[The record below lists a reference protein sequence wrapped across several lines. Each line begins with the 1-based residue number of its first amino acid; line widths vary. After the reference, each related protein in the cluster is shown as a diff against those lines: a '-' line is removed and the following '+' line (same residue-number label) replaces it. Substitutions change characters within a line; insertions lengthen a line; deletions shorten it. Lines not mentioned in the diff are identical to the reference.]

1 MTVEPHDLIG
11 VIASHA
17 VALADSTVSSLCAL
31 YAAGAPGGVDPGPLA
46 AGAAAGAA
54 AAAAAASS
62 AADGTTGSGAPDGT
76 TGGANVGRNDATR
89 PHVPSSVQARRDAQR
104 AYDQTAAGQVQR
116 QVLHLSEK
124 LQKWA
129 ESIVGEDRKGTAPGG
144 SIAAGGF
151 VDVHRGTYEGTGRG
165 PDADAD
171 DQ

>member
-1 MTVEPHDLIG
+1 MTVELHDLIG

-17 VALADSTVSSLCAL
+17 VAQADSAVSSLCAL

-54 AAAAAASS
+54 AAAAAAS
-62 AADGTTGSGAPDGT
+62 GAPDGT
-76 TGGANVGRNDATR
+76 TGGANAGRNDATR

-129 ESIVGEDRKGTAPGG
+129 QSVVGPEVKGTTPGG
-144 SIAAGGF
+144 
-151 VDVHRGTYEGTGRG
+151 VHVVTPVQQGKVVYR
-165 PDADAD
+165 D
-171 DQ
+171 